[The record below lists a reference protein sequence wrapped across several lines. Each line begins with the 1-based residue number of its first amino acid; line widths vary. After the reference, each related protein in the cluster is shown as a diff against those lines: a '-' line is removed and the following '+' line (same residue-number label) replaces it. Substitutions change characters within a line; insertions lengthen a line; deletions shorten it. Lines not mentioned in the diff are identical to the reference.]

1 MADIMNFHRQQG
13 HGQGRLDW
21 RIVIPSIL
29 GFWLFYVLIV
39 TLRAWV
45 VGYPGQIEMAERRG
59 YVTAAGMI
67 ITVLMWL
74 LLRRFDGQ
82 PLWARVI
89 AAAIIAMP
97 SALAIAA
104 TNYYFFSIFDPTGL
118 LNLEKD
124 FAPET
129 QPTMWVQIAELG
141 ISRYF
146 FLIAWSALYLALGYA
161 SDIRRVERQAAIYE
175 KAAQHAELRA
185 LRYQVNPHFLFN
197 TLNSLSSLVMS
208 GKADAAETMIMNLSH
223 FYRTSLADDPGEDVT
238 LKDEIAL
245 QRLYLD
251 IEEVRFPE
259 RLTVRIEL
267 PPELESA
274 KVPGLILQPLVEN
287 AIKHG
292 VSRTVKPVIV
302 AIAARA
308 EQGALI
314 VTVTDTG
321 PGVSGVDDK
330 DCHGIGMANVRDRL
344 AARFGGIARLEC
356 GNGPDGGYC
365 VRLTLPLVRR
375 G

>member
-1 MADIMNFHRQQG
+1 MVSKGLNRAFYRQASQWLRPTPLRTGAFRLARSMAKSMDSHRHRG
-13 HGQGRLDW
+13 LGQGQLDW
-21 RIVIPSIL
+21 RIVIFSIL

-59 YVTAAGMI
+59 YVTAAGMF
-67 ITVLMWL
+67 ITMLMWL
-74 LLRRFDGQ
+74 VLRRFDGQ
-82 PLWARVI
+82 PLWARIV

-97 SALAIAA
+97 AALAIAA
-104 TNYYFFSIFDPTGL
+104 TNYYFFSIFDPAGL
-118 LNLEKD
+118 LNFEKD
-124 FAPET
+124 FAPEA

-146 FLIAWSALYLALGYA
+146 FLIAWAALYLALGYA

-208 GKADAAETMIMNLSH
+208 GRTDAAESMIMNLSH

-259 RLTVRIEL
+259 RLTVKIDL
-267 PPELESA
+267 PPELETA

-292 VSRTVKPVIV
+292 VSRTAKPVIV
-302 AIAARA
+302 AIAARE

-314 VTVTDTG
+314 VTAPPWKAETAL
-321 PGVSGVDDK
+321 S
-330 DCHGIGMANVRDRL
+330 RS
-344 AARFGGIARLEC
+344 E
-356 GNGPDGGYC
+356 
-365 VRLTLPLVRR
+365 
-375 G
+375 